1 MSSHEHTRPRRGRL
15 PVRTQAPEQTAA
27 LFGLAIEWRDA
38 WRAEVVAR
46 NGTAIQNGGA
56 KPNLAVSPWRTTP
69 ERTEAAKFATAITRH
84 EFGRFYWNG
93 KLADQLVQALERRP
107 SEEKTGTSK
116 PASRKK
122 GVPSENHIRI
132 QR

>member
-27 LFGLAIEWRDA
+27 LFGVAIEWRDA

-56 KPNLAVSPWRTTP
+56 KPNLGNYILDSLD
-69 ERTEAAKFATAITRH
+69 FLGYILTR
-84 EFGRFYWNG
+84 N
-93 KLADQLVQALERRP
+93 
-107 SEEKTGTSK
+107 
-116 PASRKK
+116 
-122 GVPSENHIRI
+122 
-132 QR
+132 